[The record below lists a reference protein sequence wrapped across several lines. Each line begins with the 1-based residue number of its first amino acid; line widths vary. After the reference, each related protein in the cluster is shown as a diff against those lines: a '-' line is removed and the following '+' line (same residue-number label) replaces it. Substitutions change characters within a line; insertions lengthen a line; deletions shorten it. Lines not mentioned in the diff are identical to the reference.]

1 MRPRVRHTF
10 LMPPEPDWNATVN
23 NKIASLLMGLVCAHA
38 AHATIYPAIQTL
50 QPPVDL
56 EVGEVALNT
65 LLNAAFVKPYTLGS
79 GATVINIQV
88 RKMSADIE
96 AGSVAVN
103 FRSTVTYDLTG
114 TPKSYDLS
122 FSQTVPVASV
132 TMTYSGV
139 KKRVTMVLSG
149 LAAAL
154 DATLPAYVKTALTN
168 EFGQFSI
175 YPNEVM
181 QELGG
186 PITAGTTQLQKSF
199 SIVFRDDYKVTFS
212 LQKDLLKLSV
222 APKWELEA
230 FDFGLWLMGGG
241 PYDFVGQFHFESN
254 VPLQV
259 TSPWIGDSYGHYQQ
273 YTDVIPLNPTTAQN
287 GFPRYS
293 NTMYYKS
300 ATGVSNNAILYFRAN
315 YNNQLT
321 HFHTSD
327 QYNGLN
333 TNYVKKQLDNNTL
346 TIK

>member
-1 MRPRVRHTF
+1 M
-10 LMPPEPDWNATVN
+10 
-23 NKIASLLMGLVCAHA
+23 NKKFVSLLIGLVCAHA
-38 AHATIYPAIQTL
+38 ANATIYPAIQTL

-65 LLNAAFVKPYTLGS
+65 LLNSAFAKPYTLGS
-79 GATVINIQV
+79 GATSISIRVQ
-88 RKMSADIE
+88 KMAVDIE
-96 AGSVAVN
+96 AGSLAVN
-103 FRSTVTYDLTG
+103 FRSIVTYDLTG

-122 FSQTVPVASV
+122 FSQTVPISSV
-132 TMTYSGV
+132 TLTYSGV
-139 KKRVTMVLSG
+139 KKRVTMALSG
-149 LAAAL
+149 VASAL
-154 DATLPAYVKTALTN
+154 DATLPVYVKTALTD

-199 SIVFRDDYKVTFS
+199 SIVFRDDYKVSFS

-241 PYDFVGQFHFESN
+241 PYNFLGQFHFESN

-259 TSPWIGDSYGHYQQ
+259 TNPWIGDGYGHYQQ
-273 YTDVIPLNPTTAQN
+273 YSDVITLNPATSQN

-293 NTMYYKS
+293 NLKYYS
-300 ATGVSNNAILYFRAN
+300 TASNINNNSILYFRAD

-333 TNYVKKQLDNNTL
+333 TDYVKKQLDNNTL